1 MKKIISATLCVFMAL
16 TLSAKVYMLESPDS
30 KLDVQV
36 TVENGVS
43 YSVSYDGCPVI
54 DDAFLAMTLSDRTW
68 GGQDSKVM
76 KVRSSFVDADVP
88 SPFYRADKVRDCHN
102 SMILD
107 FKGGWA
113 VEFRAYNDG
122 YAYRFISRQKSDMV
136 IVDETVELSLA
147 EDAMMTVPYVLVE
160 GTIEEQLFNSFENV
174 YAESKTSGLKEDQL
188 MMLPLS
194 ARLSSGLNVC
204 FLESDLESYP
214 GLYLLKSDKK
224 NTLEGYLPKYPK
236 SAYQGGHNMLEMI
249 VTEREDYIAKVK
261 GTRSFPWRGAVIG
274 TDVDLANSNL
284 SYLLAS
290 PSKIA
295 DISWIRSGKV
305 AWEWWNDLN
314 LEGVD
319 FVTGVNNETYRYYID
334 FAAANGVEYVILDEG
349 WAVNLAADLMQIVPE
364 IDLKGLVDYATS
376 KNVGIILWAGYHA
389 FDRDMENVC
398 RHYSEMGVKGFK
410 VDFMDRDDQ
419 IIVDFIHR
427 AAETASRY
435 GLLLDFHGMY
445 KPAGLNRTWPN
456 IINVEGVFGLEQMKF
471 REPLPDMITYDAQLP
486 FIRQV
491 SGPMDYTQGAMRN
504 CTKESAYMSFT
515 EPVSLGTR
523 AHQLALYVIFESP
536 LNMLCDSPT
545 NYEKESECLEVIA
558 EIPTIWNESKVL
570 EGMIGDYVVTARRN
584 GDTWYVGGIT
594 DWDARDVKVDLSF
607 LPEGKY
613 EAVLYKDGVNAH
625 RKATDYRKVA
635 FELCNDTDFNIHMAP
650 GGGFLM
656 KIKPL

>member
-1 MKKIISATLCVFMAL
+1 MKKIIILLIAFAMPLAL
-16 TLSAKVYMLESPDS
+16 AAKTYLVESPDS
-30 KLDVQV
+30 RLKVQIDVQD
-36 TVENGVS
+36 GVS
-43 YSVSYDGCPVI
+43 YSVSYDGAAVI
-54 DDAFLAMTLSDRTW
+54 DRSEVAMILSDRTW
-68 GGQDSKVM
+68 GGQNAKVA
-76 KVRSSFVDADVP
+76 KAKKTSADAWVP
-88 SPFYRADKVRDCHN
+88 SPFYRADRIRDCHN
-102 SMILD
+102 SIVLD

-113 VEFRAYNDG
+113 LEFRAYDDG
-122 YAYRFISRQKSDMV
+122 YAYRFISRQKSDLTV
-136 IVDETVELSLA
+136 VDETVELALA
-147 EDAMMTVPYVLVE
+147 EDALMTVPYVLVDDS
-160 GTIEEQLFNSFENV
+160 IEAQLFNSFENI
-174 YAESKTSGLKEDQL
+174 YTESNASGLKEGQL

-236 SAYQGGHNMLEMI
+236 SAYQGGHNMLEMV
-249 VTEREDYIAKVK
+249 VTEREEYIAKVK
-261 GTRSFPWRGAVIG
+261 GTRTFPWRGAVIG
-274 TDVDLANSNL
+274 ADVDLAESNL

-290 PSKIA
+290 PSKVS

-319 FVTGVNNETYRYYID
+319 FVTGVNNDTYRYYID
-334 FAAANGVEYVILDEG
+334 FASANGVEYVILDEG
-349 WAVNLAADLMQIVPE
+349 WAVNLQADLMQIVPE
-364 IDLKGLVDYATS
+364 IDLKALVDYAAS

-419 IIVDFIHR
+419 IVVDFIHR
-427 AAETASRY
+427 AASTAARY
-435 GLLLDFHGMY
+435 GLILDFHGMY

-456 IINVEGVFGLEQMKF
+456 VINVEGVFGLEQMKF
-471 REPLPDMITYDAQLP
+471 RNPVPDMITYDAQLP

-504 CTKESAYMSFT
+504 STRQSAYISFT

-545 NYEKESECLEVIA
+545 NYEREPECLEAIA
-558 EIPTIWNESKVL
+558 EIPTVWNESKVL
-570 EGMIGDYVVTARRN
+570 EGKMGDYVITARRSGEN
-584 GDTWYVGGIT
+584 WYVGGIT
-594 DWDARDVKVDLSF
+594 DWDERDMKVDLSF

-613 EAVLYKDGVNAH
+613 KAVIYKDGVNAH
-625 RKATDYRKVA
+625 RKATDYKKETV
-635 FELCNDTDFNIHMAP
+635 EVSNETDMTLHMAP

-656 KIKPL
+656 KIMPL